1 MSIEQLLLLSGLS
14 WQVVKL
20 IRPKKADKVWI
31 APELQAIVLW
41 ISSPQTLKTDIA
53 LSAWTQTAKIL
64 LTYLWENF
72 STRKRIMTVKLLMK
86 PKSVQQHL
94 KIPLGFQMYNM
105 KITLISLSN
114 KTKKNKYQ
122 AFTKIFNMSMI
133 LK

>member
-1 MSIEQLLLLSGLS
+1 
-14 WQVVKL
+14 
-20 IRPKKADKVWI
+20 
-31 APELQAIVLW
+31 
-41 ISSPQTLKTDIA
+41 
-53 LSAWTQTAKIL
+53 
-64 LTYLWENF
+64 
-72 STRKRIMTVKLLMK
+72 MTVKLLMK